1 MNQFSTREL
10 LYLED
15 TSKLLDSIEKTCQH
29 AMSEITDPQIKGV
42 ISSMSNAH
50 KQWMQS
56 TASMVTKSSL
66 Q

>member
-1 MNQFSTREL
+1 MNQLSTREL

-15 TSKLLDSIEKTCQH
+15 TNKLFDSIGKTCQH
-29 AMSEITDPQIKGV
+29 ALSEITDPQIKSM
-42 ISSMSNAH
+42 ISSLNSAH

-56 TASMVTKSSL
+56 TTSLVTKGSM

>member
-15 TSKLLDSIEKTCQH
+15 SNKLFDSIEKTCQH
-29 AMSEITDPQIKGV
+29 ALSEITDPQIKG
-42 ISSMSNAH
+42 IITSMSNAH

-56 TASMVTKSSL
+56 SASLVTKSGL

>member
-15 TSKLLDSIEKTCQH
+15 TSKLFDSIDKTCKH
-29 AMSEITDPQIKGV
+29 AISEVTDPQIK
-42 ISSMSNAH
+42 SMLASLNSTH
-50 KQWMQS
+50 KQWIQS
-56 TASMVTKSSL
+56 TASLVTKGMM